1 MTRTSGLRARV
12 SVYALICCG
21 VLLCACATAQD
32 DLDDFTQAMKL
43 FEEVSYSQAI
53 SKLEAIVQATPDR
66 EPAWYYLGVAKLRTG
81 DYQGALEALLKAADL
96 RTGRPGIYLHIGE
109 IYEAQGAYEE
119 AIRAYQDELRHR
131 ERENVA
137 EAFNAIGRVYYYAG
151 RYKDALESLE
161 QAVADDENYVEAI
174 FNRGRCE
181 YQLANYKRALKHF
194 TRASNTLKEY
204 DRLEAR
210 LEEIEKI
217 EDRRELTPAEER
229 RKQQTLEDLAQKYGR
244 AQQFVIELGL
254 RPTLNI
260 SMGDAAD
267 ANKEWARARNAYR
280 HALNPDEQGHLNDP
294 VAHTRISLALLH
306 EAQEAFNEYGLLFK
320 AVSIIE
326 QGIAKAEEAIGYDD
340 TYAPG
345 YECLGE
351 IYAFQAATYVSD
363 PEREI
368 ESHSPE
374 DALAQF
380 DAAIANDEN
389 YIQALLQRASIFIA
403 LDNPDKA
410 MADVET
416 ALDLNPRD
424 PELYAALA
432 TAQVVSEQYQEAIKS
447 AQTALL
453 LDPGNAQAHNAAGLA
468 HYYLSELGLAT
479 EHFTRAVE
487 ADPRQHQSYTNLGN
501 AFFQMG
507 SWHRAR
513 VQYEKALEII
523 PKPAIANTAYQR
535 SYLLYLVART
545 CHYTGM
551 YKKEVEALNE
561 ALTLDAAY
569 IDALVQLAEA
579 YLELGDFRAAET
591 DLQIA
596 IQKTS
601 DTEIRATVYV
611 QLGAL
616 YEREG
621 RPHQA
626 LTAYGMA
633 KALDQDNVEAKE
645 ALERL
650 RAS

>member
-1 MTRTSGLRARV
+1 MST
-12 SVYALICCG
+12 
-21 VLLCACATAQD
+21 AC
-32 DLDDFTQAMKL
+32 
-43 FEEVSYSQAI
+43 SS
-53 SKLEAIVQATPDR
+53 
-66 EPAWYYLGVAKLRTG
+66 
-81 DYQGALEALLKAADL
+81 
-96 RTGRPGIYLHIGE
+96 RPCH
-109 IYEAQGAYEE
+109 
-119 AIRAYQDELRHR
+119 
-131 ERENVA
+131 
-137 EAFNAIGRVYYYAG
+137 
-151 RYKDALESLE
+151 
-161 QAVADDENYVEAI
+161 
-174 FNRGRCE
+174 
-181 YQLANYKRALKHF
+181 
-194 TRASNTLKEY
+194 
-204 DRLEAR
+204 
-210 LEEIEKI
+210 
-217 EDRRELTPAEER
+217 
-229 RKQQTLEDLAQKYGR
+229 
-244 AQQFVIELGL
+244 
-254 RPTLNI
+254 
-260 SMGDAAD
+260 
-267 ANKEWARARNAYR
+267 
-280 HALNPDEQGHLNDP
+280 
-294 VAHTRISLALLH
+294 
-306 EAQEAFNEYGLLFK
+306 
-320 AVSIIE
+320 
-326 QGIAKAEEAIGYDD
+326 
-340 TYAPG
+340 
-345 YECLGE
+345 
-351 IYAFQAATYVSD
+351 
-363 PEREI
+363 
-368 ESHSPE
+368 
-374 DALAQF
+374 
-380 DAAIANDEN
+380 
-389 YIQALLQRASIFIA
+389 
-403 LDNPDKA
+403 
-410 MADVET
+410 
-416 ALDLNPRD
+416 
-424 PELYAALA
+424 
-432 TAQVVSEQYQEAIKS
+432 
-447 AQTALL
+447 
-453 LDPGNAQAHNAAGLA
+453 PGNAQAHNAAGLA